1 MEHNSDAVDD
11 DDEILTFRN
20 PRELVT
26 YMQNRLLELG
36 FDAAVSN
43 ALRDMFN
50 ALDRQRRLYIS
61 FAKS

>member
-1 MEHNSDAVDD
+1 MEHNSDVMDD

-50 ALDRQRRLYIS
+50 ALDRQRSLYIIC
-61 FAKS
+61 